1 MISIFA
7 DVLERSVTG
16 NYRAV
21 SRLATVIS
29 LFITLIKAVFFVA
42 LRLLA
47 RLRFFSVAAHKF
59 SWTLTRSGTTQVLA
73 IDISKTF

>member
-1 MISIFA
+1 MISISA

-21 SRLATVIS
+21 SRLSTVIS

>member
-1 MISIFA
+1 MISIFE
-7 DVLERSVTG
+7 DVLERSVTR

-21 SRLATVIS
+21 SRLSTVIS

-42 LRLLA
+42 LCLLA

-59 SWTLTRSGTTQVLA
+59 CWTLTRSGNTQVLV
-73 IDISKTF
+73 IDTSKTF